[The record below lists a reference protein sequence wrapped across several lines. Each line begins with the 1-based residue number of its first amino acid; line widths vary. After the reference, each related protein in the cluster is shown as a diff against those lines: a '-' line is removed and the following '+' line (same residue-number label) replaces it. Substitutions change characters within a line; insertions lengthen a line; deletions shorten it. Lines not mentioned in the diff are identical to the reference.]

1 MRRHVNIVYTPIMHI
16 CESQFR
22 FVEVLLYDCTDAAR
36 EIAAETTAGKKR
48 YITKAGALQIQVKRL
63 AELKKKNCC

>member
-36 EIAAETTAGKKR
+36 EIAAEATAGKKVHNQGR
-48 YITKAGALQIQVKRL
+48 GLT
-63 AELKKKNCC
+63 NTS